1 MFIKFL
7 LKLVRFAR
15 PAFLKSSGY
24 GGTARRQEPGEG
36 RTKGKWKNMEPMV
49 CTKDVIKTFKTTQN
63 VISCYVSV
71 DILHRRIKIQVVL

>member
-7 LKLVRFAR
+7 LKMVLFGR
-15 PAFLKSSGY
+15 PVCLKSVGV
-24 GGTARRQEPGEG
+24 GAPARRQEPGEG

-49 CTKDVIKTFKTTQN
+49 CTKDVIKTFKTTRN